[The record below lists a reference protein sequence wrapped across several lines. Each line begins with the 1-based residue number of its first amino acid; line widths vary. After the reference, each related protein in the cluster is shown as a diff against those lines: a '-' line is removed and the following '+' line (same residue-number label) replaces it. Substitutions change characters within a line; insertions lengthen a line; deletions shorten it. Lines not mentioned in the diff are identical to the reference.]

1 LRKLPIFC
9 ILCVGILFLA
19 IPLVTTAAQVT
30 HKVKRGDSL
39 YNLAKKYHV
48 SVSHLKNMNGLRSN
62 RLSPGQTIVIKSS
75 DEDRAVRETRKAS
88 SSKAI
93 RAQVRQ
99 EEPAEPVVSE
109 SDDEFMEYRVK
120 RGDTL
125 DKIASRFNVEKDE
138 LIATNNLTSRKNRRL
153 SPGRTILIPKVMEDD
168 GDDGDTIMSFKSV
181 SVKPWKN
188 SEEKYMLVKVA
199 KSFMGA
205 PYKYGGNTL
214 RGLDCSAYVK
224 KIYEIFD
231 VELPRS
237 AREQYKVG
245 NKISRE
251 ELSVGDLV
259 FFKTRR
265 YAKYPTHVGIFIGD
279 GNFIHA
285 SSGKSRL
292 GVKIDTLSSGYY
304 SGAYIG
310 ATRIKGNV
318 DAASSQGPEATQ
330 PTERSSNN
338 S

>member
-1 LRKLPIFC
+1 MRRPLTFC
-9 ILCVGILFLA
+9 VLCISILFLT

-39 YNLAKKYHV
+39 HNLAKKYHV

-62 RLSPGQTIVIKSS
+62 RLSPGQTIVIKNS

-99 EEPAEPVVSE
+99 EEPVEPLISE
-109 SDDEFMEYRVK
+109 SDDEFVEYRVK

-125 DKIASRFNVEKDE
+125 DKIASKFNVEKDE
-138 LIATNNLTSRKNRRL
+138 LIATNNLTSRRNRRL

-181 SVKPWKN
+181 PVKPWKN

-237 AREQYKVG
+237 AREQYMVG
-245 NKISRE
+245 NRISRE

-310 ATRIKGNV
+310 ATR
-318 DAASSQGPEATQ
+318 
-330 PTERSSNN
+330 SNLLRVN
-338 S
+338 KKVLA

>member
-1 LRKLPIFC
+1 
-9 ILCVGILFLA
+9 
-19 IPLVTTAAQVT
+19 
-30 HKVKRGDSL
+30 
-39 YNLAKKYHV
+39 
-48 SVSHLKNMNGLRSN
+48 M
-62 RLSPGQTIVIKSS
+62 
-75 DEDRAVRETRKAS
+75 
-88 SSKAI
+88 
-93 RAQVRQ
+93 RQ
-99 EEPAEPVVSE
+99 EEPAEPVISE
-109 SDDEFMEYRVK
+109 SDDEFVEYRVK

-125 DKIASRFNVEKDE
+125 DRIASKFNVEKDE

-181 SVKPWKN
+181 PVRPWKN

-205 PYKYGGNTL
+205 PFKYGGNTL

-237 AREQYKVG
+237 AREQYMVG
-245 NKISRE
+245 NRIARE
-251 ELSVGDLV
+251 ELAVGDLV

-285 SSGKSRL
+285 YRGKTVS
-292 GVKIDTLSSGYY
+292 
-304 SGAYIG
+304 A
-310 ATRIKGNV
+310 
-318 DAASSQGPEATQ
+318 
-330 PTERSSNN
+330 
-338 S
+338 